1 MTERVFVFTESQR
14 SAGNS
19 FRTAARPRKYAFR
32 ETEIAEIYTQVG
44 SERTYLVVNGVEV
57 EGTFDDLVNLL
68 GERIDFNGSL

>member
-1 MTERVFVFTESQR
+1 MSERVFVFTESKR

-44 SERTYLVVNGVEV
+44 SEATYLVINGIEV
-57 EGTFDDLVNLL
+57 EGTFDELVSLL
-68 GERIDFNGSL
+68 GERVDIK